1 MPGNNRLQAMKDM
14 QLAQQMG
21 AVAEKMNPSYLANT
35 SNQPTLDPRNAL
47 RGAQMSAIAEA
58 MGAPGTANTMASTS
72 NQQTLDPRGALDSF
86 AAQGISSTPWEVA
99 LSAGGPPTQTGNP
112 WSGGQMER
120 LKRLQPQER
129 QQLLE
134 ALARESAPAASPQ
147 EMQQQQPSRF
157 RMHGDRWRNF
167 TGQPN
172 GNPFSV
178 PTNEEMERYKRQQ
191 EEHPIVKFRNFMQNK
206 IDQFRR

>member
-178 PTNEEMERYKRQQ
+178 PTNEEMERYKRHQ
-191 EEHPIVKFRNFMQNK
+191 ENHPLNRFRNFIQNK
-206 IDQFRR
+206 MDQFRR

>member
-1 MPGNNRLQAMKDM
+1 MAGYNNLQAMRDM
-14 QLAQQMG
+14 QLASQMG

-112 WSGGQMER
+112 WSGEQMER
-120 LKRLQPQER
+120 LRLLEPRDR

-134 ALARESAPAASPQ
+134 GLARESAPAASPQ

-178 PTNEEMERYKRQQ
+178 PTNEEMERYKRHQ
-191 EEHPIVKFRNFMQNK
+191 ENHPLNRFRNFIQNK
-206 IDQFRR
+206 MDQFRR

>member
-1 MPGNNRLQAMKDM
+1 MAGYNNLQAMRDM
-14 QLAQQMG
+14 QLASQMG
-21 AVAEKMNPSYLANT
+21 
-35 SNQPTLDPRNAL
+35 
-47 RGAQMSAIAEA
+47 AIAEA

-99 LSAGGPPTQTGNP
+99 LSAGSPPTQTGNP
-112 WSGGQMER
+112 WSGEQMER
-120 LKRLQPQER
+120 LKQLQPRDR

-147 EMQQQQPSRF
+147 EMQQPGRF
-157 RMHGDRWRNF
+157 RMHGDRWRQF

-191 EEHPIVKFRNFMQNK
+191 EEHPLNRFRNFIQNK
-206 IDQFRR
+206 MDQFRR